1 MQTRT
6 GARSKLKGFIT
17 RNQNH
22 SKAGKKLE
30 TKELENARG
39 DNKTKLYK
47 TREETCKHRQS
58 VDYGGDGED
67 LTNTE
72 RKTGD

>member
-47 TREETCKHRQS
+47 NSGGNLEHGKLETREK
-58 VDYGGDGED
+58 DKA
-67 LTNTE
+67 LTRGVTV
-72 RKTGD
+72 RI